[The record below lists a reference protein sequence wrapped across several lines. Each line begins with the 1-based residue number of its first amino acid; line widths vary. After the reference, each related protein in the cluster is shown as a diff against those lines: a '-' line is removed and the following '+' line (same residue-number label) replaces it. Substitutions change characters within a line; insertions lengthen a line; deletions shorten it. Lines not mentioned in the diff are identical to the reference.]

1 MYSIKVCAVI
11 RRSCFGECIMAQDS
25 ILTRHVIEKIQ
36 SYLGNC
42 SQKVIARYIGVTPVA
57 LSQNIEKPF
66 ASIIENRVGARLN
79 SLLFLLE
86 CIQPDETLDAST
98 LHRLLTLPAFKDKS
112 GWKLDVV
119 SAIHEDYEKTMLFE
133 IFQRAVEALRK
144 PLKQMPIKDGLYS
157 AIHARQA

>member
-1 MYSIKVCAVI
+1 
-11 RRSCFGECIMAQDS
+11 MAQDS
-25 ILTRHVIEKIQ
+25 ILTRQVIERIQ
-36 SYLGNC
+36 SYLGDC

-66 ASIIENRVGARLN
+66 ALIIENKVGARLD

-98 LHRLLTLPAFKDKS
+98 LHRLLTLPAFKDRS

-144 PLKQMPIKDGLYS
+144 PVKQTPIKDGLYS